1 MKLVYATALGRK
13 KSGHSRQRQ
22 TLKSTSDHAP
32 REQTARRFDWCCER
46 LPSALR
52 VGQFPP
58 VGEHLK
64 LRPRILR
71 ATESPECPPLVEI
84 AKVDRLNPKT
94 LVISYTDGTT
104 CTYSVEQLRS
114 LEPIRS
120 SPHRPKLERIRN

>member
-1 MKLVYATALGRK
+1 VLCV
-13 KSGHSRQRQ
+13 
-22 TLKSTSDHAP
+22 
-32 REQTARRFDWCCER
+32 
-46 LPSALR
+46 SA
-52 VGQFPP
+52 QFPP
-58 VGEHLK
+58 VGEHPK

-120 SPHRPKLERIRN
+120 NLPITWAVSTGRCNTI

>member
-1 MKLVYATALGRK
+1 MRQESRRPGVLIGAA
-13 KSGHSRQRQ
+13 SGFRV
-22 TLKSTSDHAP
+22 L
-32 REQTARRFDWCCER
+32 CV
-46 LPSALR
+46 SA
-52 VGQFPP
+52 QFPP

-120 SPHRPKLERIRN
+120 SPHRPKLERLRN

>member
-1 MKLVYATALGRK
+1 MPQESRRPGVLIAAA
-13 KSGHSRQRQ
+13 SG
-22 TLKSTSDHAP
+22 
-32 REQTARRFDWCCER
+32 F
-46 LPSALR
+46 R
-52 VGQFPP
+52 VLCVSVQFPP
-58 VGEHLK
+58 VGEHPK

-84 AKVDRLNPKT
+84 AEVDRLNPKT

-120 SPHRPKLERIRN
+120 NLPECDFTGISGLLLDSGSPNSAMLARWS